1 MAFQEFSGKEY
12 LKIDIANNM
21 GLDKEDWDVRLAW
34 FDDNEENLDALI
46 KQAEE
51 PALYYA
57 GVQAWKKA
65 KAGKPSGYPI
75 SLDATSSGI
84 QLLAALTG
92 DRKAAALCNVI
103 DTGHREDAYTGLYN
117 TMLAKVGEGAKIS
130 RKDTKQAIMTSF
142 YSSTAVPKK
151 VFGEGA
157 LLDIF
162 YETMK
167 EHAPGPWE
175 VTETMLAIW
184 DNTALINE
192 WIMPDNFHVKVKVM
206 GNETDYVNFLN
217 KPYEVNY
224 SVNKAIEGGRSLGA
238 NSTHSTDGMV
248 VREMTRRCGYNAD
261 QIVKIK
267 RWLEECRGGT
277 SRSRPEDKLI
287 MRLAEL
293 HQESGFL
300 SARVLQYVDAAN
312 MGHLDKKAL
321 TSLVQSLPAKPFD
334 VLSVHDCFR
343 CLPNYGNDLR
353 MQYNRI
359 LSEIAKSDM
368 LSFLV
373 SQIVKRKVPVTK
385 LDPDLWKDILEANYS
400 LS

>member
-1 MAFQEFSGKEY
+1 MAFQTFTGKEY
-12 LKIDIANNM
+12 LKIDIANNF

-34 FDDNEENLDALI
+34 FDDNEHQLQALI

-57 GVQAWKKA
+57 GVCAWKKVQ
-65 KAGKPSGYPI
+65 AGKPSGYPI

-84 QLLAALTG
+84 QLLACLTG
-92 DRKAAALCNVI
+92 DRKAAQLCNVV
-103 DTGHREDAYTGLYN
+103 DTGKREDAYVGLYN
-117 TMLAKVGEGAKIS
+117 SMVERIGEGAKIE
-130 RKDTKQAIMTSF
+130 RKSTKQAIMTAF
-142 YSSTAVPKK
+142 YNSTAMPKK
-151 VFGEGA
+151 IFGEGA
-157 LLDIF
+157 LLQAF
-162 YETMK
+162 YETMRQ
-167 EHAPGPWE
+167 EAPGAWE

-238 NSTHSTDGMV
+238 NSTHSIDGMV
-248 VREMTRRCGYNAD
+248 VREITRRCDHDAD
-261 QIVKIK
+261 HVVKIK
-267 RWLEECRGGT
+267 KWLQECRGGT
-277 SRSRPEDKLI
+277 SRSRDNDLMV
-287 MRLAEL
+287 MRLADL
-293 HQESGFL
+293 HKESGFL
-300 SARVLQYVDAAN
+300 SSRVLEYVDAAN

-321 TSLVQSLPAKPFD
+321 SSLVQSLPAKPFE

-359 LSEIAKSDM
+359 LSEIAKSDL

-373 SQIVKRKVPVTK
+373 SQIVKRKVTVSK
-385 LDPDLWKDILEANYS
+385 LDPDLYLDILDANYA